1 MRPIGRPWQLFLTVA
16 AAIASVPEGN
26 WHSEAKRHALTLN
39 MAHEGREHEA
49 LSDRAQTLLRI
60 LIESYIRDGQP
71 VGSRVLSRDSGLQ
84 LSSATIRNVMAD
96 LEEYGFVSSPHTSAG
111 RVPTDKGYRFF
122 VDTLLRMQPL
132 DETAIAEIR
141 RQVVDSKRDS
151 SKELIASVSQLLSQV
166 TKLAGVVTVPRT
178 QQASITHIEFVIL
191 SENRVLAVLV
201 FNDREVQNRII
212 QLERYYAPDEL
223 RRASNFLNDQ
233 FRGRTLNQVR
243 DEILRQLAETH
254 AHMNQIMLDAISM
267 AQHVFEAGEAEDRLE
282 YVIKGETNLMGAA
295 ELTNVEKLRR
305 LFEAFNEKRDFL
317 HLLDNSLKAEGV
329 QIFIGHESGYQIL
342 DDCSVVTAPYAAGD
356 SVVGV
361 VGVIGPTRMAYER
374 VIPIVDMTAK
384 LLGAALNSRR

>member
-1 MRPIGRPWQLFLTVA
+1 
-16 AAIASVPEGN
+16 
-26 WHSEAKRHALTLN
+26 

-111 RVPTDKGYRFF
+111 RIPTDKGYRFF

-132 DETAIAEIR
+132 DDTAIAEIR

-223 RRASNFLNDQ
+223 RRASNFLNEQ

-267 AQHVFEAGEAEDRLE
+267 AQHVFEAG
-282 YVIKGETNLMGAA
+282 
-295 ELTNVEKLRR
+295 
-305 LFEAFNEKRDFL
+305 
-317 HLLDNSLKAEGV
+317 
-329 QIFIGHESGYQIL
+329 
-342 DDCSVVTAPYAAGD
+342 
-356 SVVGV
+356 
-361 VGVIGPTRMAYER
+361 
-374 VIPIVDMTAK
+374 
-384 LLGAALNSRR
+384 

>member
-1 MRPIGRPWQLFLTVA
+1 MRLNERLVVHCLTVRA
-16 AAIASVPEGN
+16 CVDSVAE
-26 WHSEAKRHALTLN
+26 

-60 LIESYIRDGQP
+60 LVESYIRDGQP

-111 RVPTDKGYRFF
+111 RIPTDKGYRFF

-132 DETAIAEIR
+132 DETAVAEIR
-141 RQVVDSKRDS
+141 RLVVDNRRDS
-151 SKELIASVSQLLSQV
+151 SKDLIASVSQLLSQV

-212 QLERYYAPDEL
+212 QLERYYPPDEL
-223 RRASNFLNDQ
+223 RRASNFLNEQ
-233 FRGRTLNQVR
+233 FRGRTLSQVR

-267 AQHVFEAGEAEDRLE
+267 AQHVFEAGEGEDRLE